1 METYIFNNKLYTKED
16 LEGVAQRKGYT
27 FEELLQKNPSIKPSD
42 LGNQPGVAN
51 ETASA
56 TPLQRAVAGGYRP
69 EGISLGLQDLE
80 PQPAPKTRAELEEEE
95 EQRQQEIDAKLFAAR
110 KVGAMTSP
118 AIGVIDKLVPDWYE
132 NYKTKKLAGLVGGA
146 SELARGIP
154 EYVDAAIQAGAGSA
168 GNPTAAA
175 YLQAMQIARTNMRGD
190 SLEQAINEGVID
202 TSAWRDFNSK
212 LTSLNKKYFND
223 DGTEADFQE
232 LASQGRTGEASDKLM
247 SDVFIAMP
255 SLAVSV
261 AGGPLGIGA
270 LGISAAG
277 SSFERTMNENP
288 DEGIQKAFFIS
299 NIQGGIEA
307 GSEWMGGRLL
317 KGIGKVA
324 KLGKTT
330 NRKIV
335 DDLIEKTSDKFLERA
350 FGYTKKAGGRVASGM
365 FFEGTTEGGANV
377 LNETLQEI
385 AYGDKSFF
393 DIDHG
398 RIWTKALNEF
408 AVGAVLG
415 GGTSIVTQNLNKD
428 GKAEQNLALHIA
440 PQTSKLKLA
449 RLMADKDL
457 LVNKFE
463 NAKTKRDENKFKN
476 QIQKKEEQIEKEKT
490 DVVEKFN
497 SFTRKEKRKY
507 ADVLDANQEL
517 FDDLYLNTDQT
528 TATQKDE
535 IREKINNNFK
545 SLAEMFDSKGLDAE
559 TEGIIT
565 DSFKRDDLPSE
576 RLFSTFRTKTIKG
589 LKVKYLRTEKEIAD
603 AAEKYQDFDESE
615 GIFIP
620 KQNVDKEILINVPV
634 AIEKKTTNVL
644 GHEKFH
650 FLLSKFF
657 KTDNKSIKPLV
668 DSFKQYLRDS
678 GLADATSKN
687 NNILQRIEQRFNDN
701 YVDET
706 TGEIKEGALEEY
718 FTIFSD
724 LITENKLDIVEE
736 KGVAN
741 KLASA
746 YTNTMQGLGFASVKL
761 NNGKDV
767 FDFIRNYT
775 KNIQKSDAILGVKL
789 ESDLVPK
796 GKTTE
801 TKLSKTDSNK
811 IDKAYAENKSP
822 FEIAM
827 MFEGIVSKRAEKYQN
842 VPDFNTFK
850 EDFIQSALL
859 EKGGVIDLVNNY
871 KEGMGTL
878 SGYVN
883 SLLEKRMD
891 GFASKIFG
899 VKFTEDVTEK
909 VDIAQPE
916 AEPIEV
922 TPVETPQ
929 TRNVIDR
936 LNLSPSLAD
945 AGKTAITKGLAT
957 VGAIVPLNK
966 GFTFRENLKKNVRNA
981 MFDSVK
987 KELGGS
993 SLPEYFDYIK
1003 ANAEEIYNIIT
1014 LGDLVKNKPLA
1025 EKFTIRPVDKQG
1037 RQLRKSETFS
1047 GRKTYAGNLV
1057 FEKKPWSPAVEKDF
1071 IAEFTEGRNARET
1084 RRLFLINT
1092 IAKEIAFD
1100 EALNVIKDPAVLE
1113 KIAATQP
1120 QDIMDNFTEELSR
1133 QVERGQFIKYSKSK
1147 ALDNWIVDS
1156 TKAGDTSLIGKISN
1170 EIYDVLQTMQPT
1182 GKYKYNEDMDF
1193 GTAFV
1198 KYFNPPKKY
1207 ANDIEND
1214 LNKLWR
1220 QKIVDAK
1227 GTFSLKGTLK
1237 GEGPKD
1243 LKLGLLTI
1251 ENANDKAYEYVAF
1264 RLTGEYGPSKS
1275 WVTPSAKKS
1284 KLRNDE
1290 YENILFE
1297 FANEY
1302 LTDAD
1307 LRTGPLRQN
1316 VFKQMVGEEFNLDF
1330 DNNLNTK
1337 LNINSD
1343 LGQIDGVERTRKML
1357 STFAGTKQI
1366 KRKGIDKIAAK
1377 ATDGDLTEI
1386 NAHNNEIASIVRPQY
1401 KRIMLS
1407 LYDFV
1412 ESYRGTANEQ
1422 MAMKFANRF
1431 QSMMFKGGTTYS
1443 PMRESAVVTHVEKN
1457 ITEPYA
1463 EHAKQIEKL
1472 ANDFMLEQDGDN
1484 FLAAY
1489 ITGGRKGRR
1498 ILERAIDK
1506 MFATN
1511 GVFIVDK
1518 IHGDIKSPASMDA
1531 INGKFGLPNQNYVT
1545 SRFQNVLN
1553 EGDIIP
1559 IESGIALTEGDTY
1572 DLNKGLNAQVFD
1584 ASAIDEANNKLYI
1597 KFSKTRSKPAELADM
1612 IDRKNV
1618 KAQEIKSAK
1627 DLALARRLGKETER
1641 KFFYGNDWNIFLP
1654 YSAEDFYGLIQKI
1667 AGKGEQGNKDLKF
1680 LKENLLD
1687 TYSQGISDLE
1697 TDRRSMFNAYREIKA
1712 RIKKAPF
1719 KLRENLTEEGV
1730 KNFTIEDAVRVFV
1743 WQQSNYDI
1751 PGITKKRA
1759 DKLSKIVA
1767 DNKELRS
1774 FAFGLMA
1781 ANKTDGYPKPE
1792 ENWEAGKIGSDFA
1805 QTLNQNKRPKY
1816 LKKWQHNIDLIFNDK
1831 NKAKLTAAF
1840 GPSYVKNLEMV
1851 IGRMKSGVNRKPTNS
1866 EAANITQDFINGSVG
1881 TIMSFNM
1888 RSATLQSISAINY
1901 LNWSDNNPLMVAKA
1915 LANPKQFAK
1924 DFMFLM
1930 NSDYL
1935 TNRRQGLK
1943 INVQEAEIAEAAKS
1957 KNPVKAVIAHM
1968 LKIGFLPTQIMDS
1981 VAIASGGSAFYRNRI
1996 NSYVKKGFTQE
2007 QAEKKS
2013 YEDWRQI
2020 SNESQQSSDPARISN
2035 VQANNFGRVVFAFAN
2050 TPFQYTRLTK
2060 RAISDLVNGRGDVK
2074 TNVSKITYYM
2084 AVQNIIFNTLQSAYF
2099 ALDFSE
2105 EDEFEGRKLTT
2116 KAKERR
2122 QGEIDKKEERIVNGM
2137 ADSVLRGLGYSGAV
2151 ISMLKN
2157 AGIAYYKEQQKE
2169 NEFFKDWSNV
2179 LLATTDIAPPVDHK
2193 VRKLKAI
2200 IEAGKYE
2207 SNIPPSVEA
2216 AINALAIANIPADR
2230 LQRKIENLADAS
2242 REDLSAWTRIALF
2255 LGWSSWELGIED

>member
-1 METYIFNNKLYTKED
+1 METYIFNNKLYTRED
-16 LEGVAQRKGYT
+16 LEGVAERKGYT

-110 KVGAMTSP
+110 KVGGITSP
-118 AIGVIDKLVPDWYE
+118 AIGVIDKLLPDWYE

-154 EYVDAAIQAGAGSA
+154 EYIDASIQAGVGSTNPAGL
-168 GNPTAAA
+168 A
-175 YLQAMQIARTNMRGD
+175 YYQAMQIARSNMRGD
-190 SLEQAINEGVID
+190 SLEEAANEGVID
-202 TSAWRDFNSK
+202 TSGWRDFNSK

-232 LASQGRTGEASDKLM
+232 LVSQGRTSEASDKLV
-247 SDVFIAMP
+247 SDAFIAVP
-255 SLAVSV
+255 SLAVSI
-261 AGGPLGIGA
+261 AGGPLGIAA
-270 LGISAAG
+270 LGVSAAG

-288 DEGIQKAFFIS
+288 DESIQKAFFIS
-299 NIQGGIEA
+299 NIQGGVEA
-307 GSEWMGGRLL
+307 TSEYFGGKFL
-317 KGIGKVA
+317 KSIGKLTKV
-324 KLGKTT
+324 GKGA
-330 NRKIV
+330 NRKAV
-335 DDLIEKTSDKFLERA
+335 DEFIEKTSDKFLERA
-350 FGYTKKAGGRVASGM
+350 FGYTKKTGAGM
-365 FFEGTTEGGANV
+365 LFEGGTEAGANII
-377 LNETLQEI
+377 NESLQELAYSDDGLTLQE
-385 AYGDKSFF
+385 A
-393 DIDHG
+393 G
-398 RIWTKALNEF
+398 RIFTKSLNEF

-415 GGTSIVTQNLNKD
+415 GGTSIITQNLNKD
-428 GKAEQNLALHIA
+428 GATEQNVAMHIA
-440 PQTSKLKLA
+440 P
-449 RLMADKDL
+449 
-457 LVNKFE
+457 NY
-463 NAKTKRDENKFKN
+463 FKN
-476 QIQKKEEQIEKEKT
+476 QVYKLEQESILLDSQIEKAKRKKDKAKFQTQQEETKKQIEEKKAQ
-490 DVVEKFN
+490 VVEAFN
-497 SFTRKEKRKY
+497 GLTREEKRSY
-507 ADVLDANQEL
+507 ADALDNIQNNLDLYYEKGTDLTREQLDEVSDVIKEDFRKLDDILAYEKLGIDANMEAA
-517 FDDLYLNTDQT
+517 F
-528 TATQKDE
+528 TQVLQRSKKIE
-535 IREKINNNFK
+535 STIRNNKIAGLEVEMLDTQEKI
-545 SLAEMFDSKGLDAE
+545 DA
-559 TEGIIT
+559 
-565 DSFKRDDLPSE
+565 
-576 RLFSTFRTKTIKG
+576 
-589 LKVKYLRTEKEIAD
+589 
-603 AAEKYQDFDESE
+603 AAEKYKGFDPDAD

-620 KQNVDKEILINVPV
+620 KATKTEPAKILINKDV
-634 AIEKKTTNVL
+634 AALKGATNVL
-644 GHEKFH
+644 GHEKLH
-650 FLLSKFF
+650 FLLSKYF
-657 KTDNKSIKPLV
+657 KTDNASLAPLV
-668 DSFKQYLRDS
+668 DSFKEYLVES
-678 GLADATSKN
+678 GNS
-687 NNILQRIEQRFNDN
+687 NIVKRIDQRLKEND
-701 YVDET
+701 YIDEN
-706 TGEIKEGALEEY
+706 GKYKKGALEEY
-718 FTIFSD
+718 FNMFSD
-724 LITENKLDIVEE
+724 IVATEKINVVET

-741 KLASA
+741 KLAKA

-827 MFEGIVSKRAEKYQN
+827 MFEGIVSKRAQKYQN

-859 EKGGVIDLVNNY
+859 EKGGVIDLVNSY
-871 KEGMGTL
+871 KEGTGTL

-899 VKFTEDVTEK
+899 VKFTEDITEK

-945 AGKTAITKGLAT
+945 AGKTAVTKGLAT

-1025 EKFTIRPVDKQG
+1025 EKFTTRPVDKQG

-1100 EALNVIKDPAVLE
+1100 EALNVIKDSAVLE

-1227 GTFSLKGTLK
+1227 GTFSLKGTLR

-1243 LKLGLLTI
+1243 LKLGLFTI

-1297 FANEY
+1297 FANAY

-1316 VFKQMVGEEFNLDF
+1316 VFKQMVGEELASDF

-1343 LGQIDGVERTRKML
+1343 LGQIDGVERTRKLL
-1357 STFAGTKQI
+1357 STFAGTEQI

-1386 NAHNNEIASIVRPQY
+1386 NAHNNEVTSIVRPQY

-1412 ESYRGTANEQ
+1412 ESYRGTGNEQ

-1431 QSMMFKGGTTYS
+1431 QSMMFKGGTTYT
-1443 PMRESAVVTHVEKN
+1443 PMRESAAITHVEKN

-1518 IHGDIKSPASMDA
+1518 IHGDIKSSTSMDA

-1545 SRFQNVLN
+1545 SRFQNVLD

-1618 KAQEIKSAK
+1618 KAKEIKSAK

-1697 TDRRSMFNAYREIKA
+1697 TDRRSMFNAYRQIKA

-1866 EAANITQDFINGSVG
+1866 DAANITQDFINGSVG

-2105 EDEFEGRKLTT
+2105 EDEYQGRKLTRR
-2116 KAKERR
+2116 AKEIR
-2122 QGEIDKKEERIVNGM
+2122 QSKIDKKEERIVNGM
-2137 ADSVLRGLGYSGAV
+2137 ADSVLRGLGYSGAL

-2179 LLATTDIAPPVDHK
+2179 LLATTDIAPPIDHK

-2255 LGWSSWELGIED
+2255 LGWSGWELGIED